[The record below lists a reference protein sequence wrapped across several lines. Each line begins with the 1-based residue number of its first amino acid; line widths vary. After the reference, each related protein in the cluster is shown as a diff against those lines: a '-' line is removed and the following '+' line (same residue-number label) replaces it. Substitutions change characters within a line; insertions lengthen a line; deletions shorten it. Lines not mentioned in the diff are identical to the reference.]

1 MQPAE
6 YLGAQDLVR
15 RIDMPVLDGPP
26 VSGWEEVYLIA
37 GGKLHQVVI
46 EIAGFLLVV
55 QHTHIAS
62 PSFRKR
68 EAIVIAGPEPFSP
81 FRNILRDVSF
91 FSRVS
96 SAVTCG

>member
-1 MQPAE
+1 MLPAKN
-6 YLGAQDLVR
+6 LGAQDLVR

-37 GGKLHQVVI
+37 GGKLHQVMI

-62 PSFRKR
+62 PSFRKKR
-68 EAIVIAGPEPFSP
+68 GDRHRRTRAIQS
-81 FRNILRDVSF
+81 L
-91 FSRVS
+91 
-96 SAVTCG
+96 